1 MRKTKEFGARS
12 VVAFDKF
19 GRVLKYGSFVM
30 LRGGAEFS
38 RRRNGGPLYCG
49 PRNSDIFKVEDIRHW
64 EFGEIS
70 VGNGMYLFSPSDLVR
85 VRV

>member
-1 MRKTKEFGARS
+1 MKKTKEFGARS

-30 LRGGAEFS
+30 IRGGVEFA
-38 RRRNGGPLYCG
+38 RRPKGAATYWG